1 LGGTLPGDVRILGIA
16 RKDVR
21 NEPDHWVVPF
31 LLSPSPDKDWAR
43 LFEVSYNRTRSTMYR
58 RASVAG
64 DRIVLQAPAEEV
76 NQYHLPRIKKAVDET
91 NMDYRAFIQ
100 RAEETSRILEDEQ
113 GRQRADLDLVL
124 DDIESSLNLDDEDG
138 S

>member
-1 LGGTLPGDVRILGIA
+1 MHGDVRILGIA

-31 LLSPSPDKDWAR
+31 LLSPTPDKDWAR
-43 LFEVSYNRTRSTMYR
+43 LFEVSYNRTRSNMYR
-58 RASVAG
+58 RASVSR

-76 NQYHLPRIKKAVDET
+76 NEYHLLRIKKAVEET
-91 NMDYRAFIQ
+91 NRDYRAFIEH
-100 RAEETSRILEDEQ
+100 AEETSRILEDEE

-124 DDIESSLNLDDEDG
+124 DDIESSLNLDDEDD

>member
-1 LGGTLPGDVRILGIA
+1 MHGDIRILGIA

-31 LLSPSPDKDWAR
+31 LLSITPDKDWAR
-43 LFEVSYNRTRSTMYR
+43 LFEVSYNSTRSTMYR

-76 NQYHLPRIKKAVDET
+76 SQYHLPRLKEAVEET
-91 NMDYRAFIQ
+91 NRDYRAFLQ
-100 RAEETSRILEDEQ
+100 HAEETSRVLEDEQ

-124 DDIESSLNLDDEDG
+124 DDIESSLNLHDEDD

>member
-1 LGGTLPGDVRILGIA
+1 MHGDVRILGIA

-91 NMDYRAFIQ
+91 NRDYRAFIQ

>member
-1 LGGTLPGDVRILGIA
+1 MHGDVRILGIA

-31 LLSPSPDKDWAR
+31 LLSPSSDKDWAR

-64 DRIVLQAPAEEV
+64 DRIVLQAPAEEI

-91 NMDYRAFIQ
+91 NRDYRAFIQ

>member
-1 LGGTLPGDVRILGIA
+1 MHGDVRILGIA

-43 LFEVSYNRTRSTMYR
+43 LFEVSYNGTRSTMYR

-76 NQYHLPRIKKAVDET
+76 NQYHLPRIKKPVEET

>member
-1 LGGTLPGDVRILGIA
+1 MHGDVRILGIA

-76 NQYHLPRIKKAVDET
+76 NQYHLPRIKKAVEET
-91 NMDYRAFIQ
+91 NRDYRAFIQ

>member
-1 LGGTLPGDVRILGIA
+1 MHGDVRILGIA

-76 NQYHLPRIKKAVDET
+76 NQYHLPRIKKALEET
-91 NMDYRAFIQ
+91 NRDYRAFIQ

>member
-1 LGGTLPGDVRILGIA
+1 
-16 RKDVR
+16 
-21 NEPDHWVVPF
+21 
-31 LLSPSPDKDWAR
+31 
-43 LFEVSYNRTRSTMYR
+43 MYR

-76 NQYHLPRIKKAVDET
+76 NQYHLPRIKQAVEET
-91 NMDYRAFIQ
+91 NRDYRAFIQ

>member
-1 LGGTLPGDVRILGIA
+1 MHDDVRILGIA

-91 NMDYRAFIQ
+91 NRDYRAFIQ

>member
-1 LGGTLPGDVRILGIA
+1 MHDDVRILGIA

-76 NQYHLPRIKKAVDET
+76 NQYHLPRIKKALEET
-91 NMDYRAFIQ
+91 NRDYRAFIQ

>member
-1 LGGTLPGDVRILGIA
+1 MHGDVRILGIA

-21 NEPDHWVVPF
+21 NEPNHWVVPF

-76 NQYHLPRIKKAVDET
+76 NQYHLPQIKKAVDEM
-91 NMDYRAFIQ
+91 NRDYRAFIQ

>member
-1 LGGTLPGDVRILGIA
+1 MHSEVVIVGIA

-31 LLSPSPDKDWAR
+31 LLSPTPDKDWAR
-43 LFEVSYNRTRSTMYR
+43 LFEVSYNRTRSTTYR
-58 RASVAG
+58 RASVSG

-76 NQYHLPRIKKAVDET
+76 NQYHLPRIKKAVQET
-91 NMDYRAFIQ
+91 NKDYRAFIE
-100 RAEETSRILEDEQ
+100 RAEQTSRLLQDEQ
-113 GRQRADLDLVL
+113 GRRRDDLDLTL
-124 DDIESSLNLDDEDG
+124 DDIEASLDLDGTDD

>member
-1 LGGTLPGDVRILGIA
+1 MHGDVRILGIA

-76 NQYHLPRIKKAVDET
+76 NQYHLPRIKKAVEET